1 MSSFSTYLR
10 LGYEHILSLSAL
22 DHILFV
28 IVIMAAY
35 QPKHWLRILI
45 AVSLFTVGHS
55 LSLIL
60 SAYDAVAV
68 DKKLVEFLIPLTIV
82 LTAVFNLSK
91 AGQNAQSNFKYFL
104 ALIFGIIHGFG
115 FSSYLGMLMLGD
127 GDTWSALLPF
137 NLGIELGQL
146 LVVLITFVLMLI
158 ILVIMRTKARDW
170 NLFVSGIA
178 FGLSLVMCLENWPW

>member
-1 MSSFSTYLR
+1 MNSFSTYLR

-28 IVIMAAY
+28 VVIMAAY
-35 QPKHWLRILI
+35 QTKHWLRIVI

-60 SAYDAVAV
+60 SAYDAVDI
-68 DKKLVEFLIPLTIV
+68 DKKFVEFLIPLTIV
-82 LTAVFNLSK
+82 FTAVYNLTK
-91 AGQNAQSNFKYFL
+91 TGQNSQGRFKYFL
-104 ALIFGIIHGFG
+104 ALVFGIIHGFG

-127 GDTWSALLPF
+127 GDMWSALLPF

-146 LVVLITFVLMLI
+146 VIVLVTFILMLMV
-158 ILVIMRTKARDW
+158 LVIMRTKARDW

-178 FGLSLVMCLENWPW
+178 FGLSFVMCIENWPW